1 MRHHVISQRIRGG
14 GWPRSAWVRPG
25 PDARAAVWRMLEITA
40 ERGRAALARASKVI
54 MDNQST
60 IDRARLGPPPTRV
73 GEGIP
78 GGRTSTVQRSP
89 EPPSSDGPRRSWHP
103 VAAVT
108 SAAGRHAC

>member
-14 GWPRSAWVRPG
+14 GWPRSAWVHPG
-25 PDARAAVWRMLEITA
+25 PDALAAVWRMLEITA
-40 ERGRAALARASKVI
+40 ERGLTSLARASKLVV
-54 MDNQST
+54 DNQST
-60 IDRARLGPPPTRV
+60 STGLGPPPTRV